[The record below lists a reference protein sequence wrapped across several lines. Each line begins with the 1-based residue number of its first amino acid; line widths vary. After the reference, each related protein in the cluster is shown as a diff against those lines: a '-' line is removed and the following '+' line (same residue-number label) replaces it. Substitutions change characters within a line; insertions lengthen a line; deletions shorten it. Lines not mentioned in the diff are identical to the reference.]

1 MQATRLIGCLAV
13 ALLAVPIGARAAED
27 EAARFQALE
36 ERMRVLEDKLAAS
49 SATIEAQQELLQRA
63 TPDVAQGPMDGFF
76 DKLEVS
82 GGVVGSYL
90 YNFNQPSHP
99 LTTGSATQPL
109 NQFNRSHDE
118 FSFDAAK
125 FELSK
130 TAASPGE
137 GGFALDLLYGQNGDI
152 LRGFSPTNPQVRGD
166 SDMDVF
172 VQEAYAAYN
181 MGGVTW
187 KLGKFETLMGY
198 EVLDSYKNPS
208 VTHGLLFTFGIPLFH
223 TGLLASGAFAEGVTW
238 SLGLVDGFNN
248 VIENNDGK
256 AYIGQLAMTSGGLF
270 GALNFFW
277 GGEGAEGGDNSL
289 PPPAG
294 IGSVDD
300 FRILDVVLS
309 YSPSDTMTFWFNADL
324 GEQEDQ
330 FLAST
335 TTLGLPFDDS
345 DPYYWGV
352 ALGGKMQISEKLGFA
367 LRTEYFDDE
376 DDMRGTTFGLST
388 GNIVPGVDDAEVE
401 IWSLTGT
408 MSYAFTQNLKL
419 RGELRWDHADND
431 IPLTLSSAGGG
442 AIFPKGGATDG
453 NTDDDAYLG
462 IVEVSYIFD

>member
-1 MQATRLIGCLAV
+1 MQATRLIGCLGF
-13 ALLAVPIGARAAED
+13 ALVAVPIGIAAAED

-49 SATIEAQQELLQRA
+49 NATIEAQQELIQRA
-63 TPDVAQGPMDGFF
+63 APDVSQGSPMDGFF

-90 YNFNQPSHP
+90 YNFNQPQHP
-99 LTTGSATQPL
+99 LTSGAATQPL

-118 FSFDAAK
+118 FSLDAAK

-187 KLGKFETLMGY
+187 KMGKFETLMGF
-198 EVLDSYKNPS
+198 ELLDSYKNPN
-208 VTHGLLFTFGIPLFH
+208 VTHGLLFTWAIPLYH
-223 TGLLASGAFAEGVTW
+223 TGLLASGAFKEGVTW

-248 VIENNDGK
+248 VIEQNDGK

-277 GGEGAEGGDNSL
+277 GGEGAEAGGNN
-289 PPPAG
+289 PAAPG

-300 FRILDVVLS
+300 LRIVDLVLS
-309 YSPSDTMTFWFNADL
+309 YSVSDALSFWFNADL

-330 FLAST
+330 FLANT
-335 TTLGLPFDDS
+335 GTLGAPFNDS
-345 DPYYWGV
+345 DPYYWGA
-352 ALGGKMQISEKLGFA
+352 ALGAKFQVSEKLGFA

-376 DDMRGTTFGLST
+376 DDMRGTTFGIPAGGLT
-388 GNIVPGVDDAEVE
+388 PGVDDAQVE
-401 IWSLTGT
+401 LWSLTGT
-408 MSYAFTQNLKL
+408 VSYKFAQNLML

-431 IPLTLSSAGGG
+431 IPTAVAAAGGG
-442 AIFPKGGATDG
+442 NIFPEGTSAL
-453 NTDDDAYLG
+453 DDDQYLG
-462 IVEVSYIFD
+462 IVEMSYIFD